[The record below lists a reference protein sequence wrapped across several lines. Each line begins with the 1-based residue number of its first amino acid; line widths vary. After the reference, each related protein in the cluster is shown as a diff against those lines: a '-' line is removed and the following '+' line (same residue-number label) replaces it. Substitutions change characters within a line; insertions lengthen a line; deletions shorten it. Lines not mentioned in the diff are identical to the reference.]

1 MTITEKMEAIRRN
14 IQEAAQT
21 LMSFKKLSNVVID
34 IFLAL
39 MGYFTLNNA
48 MVIKFLTSATMSFT
62 KFTLSMLIGVVDL
75 HELDQIVFL
84 FIWIL
89 LFIMAHSLPMT
100 MKIMNIITWLMIAR
114 MLDNFISLVIG
125 LLLINSEKHQRL
137 DVAIGTAVVWTLI
150 LGSMAGVTIFPI
162 TSAIIV

>member
-1 MTITEKMEAIRRN
+1 MEAIRRN